1 MGISS
6 TIGAIRLIF
15 LNYSLVGGLGKP
27 RIPFSASISSSS
39 LSKEVAS
46 LVHHRQKNSFS
57 LWFCPMNWRRWCHR
71 RWRTGVQL
79 IVSILFFLAMLFQYR
94 KGEGLNFLGGICFSL
109 LFGGMDIGSLTA

>member
-6 TIGAIRLIF
+6 TVGAIRLIF

-27 RIPFSASISSSS
+27 GIPFSASISSSS
-39 LSKEVAS
+39 LSKEVAC
-46 LVHHRQKNSFS
+46 LVHHRQKKYFS

-79 IVSILFFLAMLFQYR
+79 NRLNPLLLR
-94 KGEGLNFLGGICFSL
+94 LNFLGGICFSL

>member
-71 RWRTGVQL
+71 RWRT
-79 IVSILFFLAMLFQYR
+79 AMLFQYR

>member
-27 RIPFSASISSSS
+27 GIPFSASISSSS
-39 LSKEVAS
+39 LSKEVAC
-46 LVHHRQKNSFS
+46 LVHHRQKNPSPCDGERVS
-57 LWFCPMNWRRWCHR
+57 SS
-71 RWRTGVQL
+71 V
-79 IVSILFFLAMLFQYR
+79 VSILFFLAMLFQYG
-94 KGEGLNFLGGICFSL
+94 KGEGLNFFGGISFSL